1 MYIVL
6 LQMQAARKLL
16 QADNTTLF
24 CISRYTFSFLQCA
37 GLILYVQDRSCKHR
51 IDPVPSGLHLA
62 YLTSSDSVVVQPTQQ
77 PYLPFGVFDVSFKS
91 FEVLLILVVHLLPNL
106 KI

>member
-1 MYIVL
+1 MPFGIWYVRIDPDTIFL
-6 LQMQAARKLL
+6 KK
-16 QADNTTLF
+16 NSH
-24 CISRYTFSFLQCA
+24 CISRYTFSFLACA
-37 GLILYVQDRSCKHR
+37 ELILYVQDRSCKHR